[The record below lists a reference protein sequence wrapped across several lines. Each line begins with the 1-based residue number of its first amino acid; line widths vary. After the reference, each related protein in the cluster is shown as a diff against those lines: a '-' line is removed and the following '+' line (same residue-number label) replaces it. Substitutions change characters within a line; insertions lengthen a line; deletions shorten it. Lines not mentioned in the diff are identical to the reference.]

1 MITSKDIEL
10 ERKNTKKV
18 LDSDDNTIEQKLS
31 ALYKL
36 LDVTLK
42 VGLNVRMNTK
52 LIMNKLGIELIK
64 NKRT

>member
-64 NKRT
+64 NKKA